1 MSCCQR
7 KLEGILVP
15 LLRGEE
21 VMHLVRYSQH
31 KRSSDSITSIQTT
44 LRPRVG
50 SIKTTSDPLE
60 KSNVSKKNFTI

>member
-15 LLRGEE
+15 LLRGEK
-21 VMHLVRYSQH
+21 VMHLVSYSQH

-44 LRPRVG
+44 LRPRVR
-50 SIKTTSDPLE
+50 SIKTTSNPLE
-60 KSNVSKKNFTI
+60 KSNISKKNFTI